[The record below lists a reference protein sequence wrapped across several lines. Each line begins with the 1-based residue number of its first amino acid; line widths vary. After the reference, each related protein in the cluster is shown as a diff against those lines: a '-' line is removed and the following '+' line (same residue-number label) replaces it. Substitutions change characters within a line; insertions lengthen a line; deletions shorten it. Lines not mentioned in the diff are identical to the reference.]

1 MEEETD
7 VLVIGAGPSGLTTAM
22 CLLQQGLK
30 VIIVDIKNRRTEIG
44 RADGL
49 EPRTLEILDS
59 FGLLESFWKRA
70 NRTVELSVWVI
81 YALFAR
87 LSGLHTNYLLVL
99 EPQPKSEAN
108 TSAMQF
114 CPGDITLL
122 RSNN

>member
-1 MEEETD
+1 MCPTSMEEWAD

-30 VIIVDIKNRRTEIG
+30 VVIVDIKERRTEIG

-81 YALFAR
+81 HALSTRF
-87 LSGLHTNYLLVL
+87 VV
-99 EPQPKSEAN
+99 
-108 TSAMQF
+108 
-114 CPGDITLL
+114 TLY
-122 RSNN
+122 